1 MIRASDTA
9 ANTAIVPAG
18 GQGGSGAAAA
28 AASDAA
34 PASRLKSLRPP
45 KIAPRSKGSFV
56 RQRPSLTDQL
66 ASIGAAA
73 DEVTQGLHANHA
85 GLAGGAGVPPPLLC
99 AAAKSFVVGRLECRV
114 ATPVRFYRDKC
125 VYVFNHPFERK
136 QITMEMWYRDMSGVR
151 LSQRSLRY
159 KVRVSLGGR
168 EGVSLGGKEGGRE
181 GGGPAG
187 RVFEKECV

>member
-9 ANTAIVPAG
+9 ADTAIVPAG

-28 AASDAA
+28 AAA
-34 PASRLKSLRPP
+34 PASKLKSLRPP

-56 RQRPSLTDQL
+56 RQRPSLSDQL

-159 KVRVSLGGR
+159 KVGVGLGGR
-168 EGVSLGGKEGGRE
+168 GS
-181 GGGPAG
+181 GGGG
-187 RVFEKECV
+187 GLLGVLCV